1 MTGGLFAD
9 TRGVSP
15 AVTQALTIGISTIL
29 VTGLLIGGGSLI
41 DGQTEDIAREGLI
54 DIGSGVATDLVR
66 LDQFNTSTLN
76 ADVEFRSRYPE
87 RIAGEQYRITLA
99 PTSSLTKIYVNSTV
113 EDYST
118 VVRFENQSRI
128 CPGTADGGTL
138 TVRFNTSTGAQCMEI
153 ED

>member
-1 MTGGLFAD
+1 MIGSLFAD

-15 AVTQALTIGISTIL
+15 AVTQALTIGISTLL
-29 VTGLLIGGGSLI
+29 VTGLLIAGGSLI
-41 DGQTEDIAREGLI
+41 EGQTENVAREGLI

-76 ADVEFRSRYPE
+76 SDIEFRSRYPE
-87 RIAGEQYRITLA
+87 RVAGEQYRISLV
-99 PTSSLTKIYVNSTV
+99 PTSSQTRIYVNSTV

-128 CPGTADGGTL
+128 CSGTADGGAV
-138 TVRFNTSTGAQCMEI
+138 TVRFNTSSSAQCMEI
-153 ED
+153 RD